1 MTVADAALADHAARL
16 AANADQVALCLDFD
30 GTLSPIVPNP
40 EAVPSHKGDAVRK
53 VVAEWAARSLPVAG
67 DDLGDLAAFP
77 AAAPLAAAGSEA
89 PRVAVRSA
97 EAPPALPAQADL
109 VVEGPPGLREL
120 LRRLAS

>member
-1 MTVADAALADHAARL
+1 MMRPFVVMPAGLPDGAARPGQEHGGPAGAATMTAADAALADHAARL

-40 EAVPSHKGDAVRK
+40 EATP
-53 VVAEWAARSLPVAG
+53 
-67 DDLGDLAAFP
+67 
-77 AAAPLAAAGSEA
+77 APL
-89 PRVAVRSA
+89 
-97 EAPPALPAQADL
+97 AQADL